1 MFVAVVHKQILFR
14 KTAYPIFGIFIDHAR
29 VVLLIAVQFA
39 AQRLDVQ
46 DKAFAVGQTLAAEK
60 QSLHAFDLR
69 QLARQRHGVGRFA
82 EKVHPHT
89 IAAFFRRRHMVRQH
103 NGCFAAAQRF
113 DDLFDALNAGR
124 RSLTLAAHA
133 PCLHHR
139 IKNLDFRRLVHRR
152 QRKRQ
157 LLADVAA
164 RQIIAADVRR
174 DKQQT
179 FARAQGRLNMFP
191 TIDAD
196 KQVFNFLR
204 PSEKR
209 HRQFQAA
216 FCRFTENFFHRLVR
230 RVQSGKFHV
239 FEYPP
244 AIFRQQAETQT
255 TEQVA

>member
-1 MFVAVVHKQILFR
+1 M
-14 KTAYPIFGIFIDHAR
+14 
-29 VVLLIAVQFA
+29 
-39 AQRLDVQ
+39 Q
-46 DKAFAVGQTLAAEK
+46 DKAFTVGQTLAAEK

-69 QLARQRHGVGRFA
+69 QLACQRHGVGRFA
-82 EKVHPHT
+82 EKVHPH
-89 IAAFFRRRHMVRQH
+89 AVAPFFRRRYMVRQH
-103 NGCFAAAQRF
+103 NGRFTAAQGF
-113 DDLFDALNAGR
+113 DDLFDALNASR
-124 RSLTLAAHA
+124 RSLAFAAHS
-133 PCLHHR
+133 PCLHYR
-139 IKNLDFRRLVHRR
+139 IKSLDFRRFVHRR

-179 FARAQGRLNMFP
+179 LARTQGRLNMFP
-191 TIDAD
+191 TVDAD

-230 RVQSGKFHV
+230 RVQAGKCHV
-239 FEYPP
+239 FEYPS
-244 AIFRQQAETQT
+244 AIFR
-255 TEQVA
+255 

>member
-1 MFVAVVHKQILFR
+1 
-14 KTAYPIFGIFIDHAR
+14 
-29 VVLLIAVQFA
+29 
-39 AQRLDVQ
+39 
-46 DKAFAVGQTLAAEK
+46 
-60 QSLHAFDLR
+60 
-69 QLARQRHGVGRFA
+69 
-82 EKVHPHT
+82 
-89 IAAFFRRRHMVRQH
+89 MVRQH
-103 NGCFAAAQRF
+103 NGRFAAAQGL
-113 DDLFDALNAGR
+113 DDLFDTLNAGR
-124 RSLTLAAHA
+124 RSLALAAHT

-139 IKNLDFRRLVHRR
+139 IKSLDFRRFVHRR

-179 FARAQGRLNMFP
+179 FTRAQGRLNMFP

-204 PSEKR
+204 SSEKR
-209 HRQFQAA
+209 HRQFQAT
-216 FCRFTENFFHRLVR
+216 FCRFTKNFFYRLVR

-244 AIFRQQAETQT
+244 AIFRQHAETQT
-255 TEQVA
+255 AE

>member
-1 MFVAVVHKQILFR
+1 M
-14 KTAYPIFGIFIDHAR
+14 
-29 VVLLIAVQFA
+29 
-39 AQRLDVQ
+39 Q
-46 DKAFAVGQTLAAEK
+46 DKAFTVGQTLAAEK

-69 QLARQRHGVGRFA
+69 QLACQRHGVGRFA
-82 EKVHPHT
+82 EKVHPH
-89 IAAFFRRRHMVRQH
+89 AVASFFRRRYMVRQH
-103 NGCFAAAQRF
+103 NGRFAAAQRF

-124 RSLTLAAHA
+124 CSLAFTAHA

-139 IKNLDFRRLVHRR
+139 IKCLDFRRLVHRR

-157 LLADVAA
+157 LLADVTT

-191 TIDAD
+191 TVDTD

-204 PSEKR
+204 SSEKR

-216 FCRFTENFFHRLVR
+216 FCCFTENFFHRLVR

-239 FEYPP
+239 FENTP

-255 TEQVA
+255 AEQVA

>member
-46 DKAFAVGQTLAAEK
+46 DKAFTVGQTLAAEK

-82 EKVHPHT
+82 EKVHPHAVAT
-89 IAAFFRRRHMVRQH
+89 FFGRRYMVRQH
-103 NGCFAAAQRF
+103 NGRFAAAQGL
-113 DDLFDALNAGR
+113 DNLFDALNTGR
-124 RSLTLAAHA
+124 RSLAFAAHA

-139 IKNLDFRRLVHRR
+139 IKCLNFRRLVHRC

-164 RQIIAADVRR
+164 GQIIAADVRR

-179 FARAQGRLNMFP
+179 FARTQGRLNMFP
-191 TIDAD
+191 TVDAD

-230 RVQSGKFHV
+230 RVQTGKFHV
-239 FEYPP
+239 FENTP
-244 AIFRQQAETQT
+244 AIFRQHAETQT
-255 TEQVA
+255 AEQIA